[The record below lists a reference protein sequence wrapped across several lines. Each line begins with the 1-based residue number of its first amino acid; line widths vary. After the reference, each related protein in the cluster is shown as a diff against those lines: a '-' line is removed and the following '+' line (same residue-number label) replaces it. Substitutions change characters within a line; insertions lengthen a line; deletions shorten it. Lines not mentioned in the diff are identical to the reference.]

1 MTTPRMQDKRFRQML
16 DAAPDA
22 MVVVDQAGS
31 VVALNREAERLF
43 GWTDAEVRGEPSSRL
58 IPQRFQQVYEAL
70 GVSDAESPETPPKR
84 TPVRIFARRRDGS
97 EFPVEIHRSPL
108 GPSEDALFLVTMRD
122 LTEWRDVQESL
133 FRQKEQAI
141 VALASIA
148 DAVITTDVAGRIT
161 YLNPTA
167 ERLTGW
173 RTTEALGQPVDTV
186 LTLVN
191 DATRQPLES
200 IPARCLREGRAVDLT
215 DGVLLLRRDG
225 TEVPIGDSAA
235 PLRDRHGT
243 TIGVVLVFHDV
254 TERRRAARKLSH
266 EATHDALTGLVG
278 RKEFEERLARVL
290 AEAAAG
296 VAEHV
301 LCYLDLDR
309 FKLVNDTCGHE
320 AGDDLLRKISRL
332 LSGRLRSR
340 DTLARL
346 GGDEFGVL
354 LEYCSLTKAAEI
366 AGKLERAIEEFRYV
380 WGERS
385 FSLGVSIGVVA
396 ITAASGRTADVLRA
410 ALERWVVRQ
419 TATVLGQW
427 HREHPELEL
436 PLCAINLSVSSLDD
450 ADLIPAVREY
460 LTQRRLPPE
469 ALCFEIA
476 EAAALG
482 NFAQLVRLISE
493 IRATGCGV
501 GLDNFGNSLASFAH
515 LKALS
520 VDYVKIGG
528 HYVRGVADDP
538 VYGTLVRAVN
548 EIGRIMGITTIAAEV
563 ESETIL
569 QKLG

>member
-1 MTTPRMQDKRFRQML
+1 MTTPRMQDKRLRQML

-22 MVVVDQAGS
+22 MVVVDQRGS
-31 VVALNREAERLF
+31 IVAVNREGERLF
-43 GWTDAEVRGEPSSRL
+43 GWTDAELRGESSSRL
-58 IPQRFQQVYEAL
+58 IPQRFQQVYEGL
-70 GVSDAESPETPPKR
+70 GVGDGESPGIPPKR
-84 TPVRIFARRRDGS
+84 APVRIFARRRDGS

-108 GPSEDALFLVTMRD
+108 GPSEDALFLVTIRD

-243 TIGVVLVFHDV
+243 TSGAVLVFRDG
-254 TERRRAARKLSH
+254 TEPRRPARKLSH

-296 VAEHV
+296 VVEHA

-309 FKLVNDTCGHE
+309 FKVVNDTCGHE
-320 AGDDLLRKISRL
+320 AGDDLLRKIGSL
-332 LSGRLRSR
+332 LGGRLRSR

-354 LEYCSLTKAAEI
+354 LEYCSLTKAEEI
-366 AGKLERAIEEFRYV
+366 AGKLQRAIEDFRYA

-385 FSLGVSIGVVA
+385 FSLGASIGVIP
-396 ITAASGRTADVLRA
+396 ITAVSGRTADVLRA
-410 ALERWVVRQ
+410 ADQ
-419 TATVLGQW
+419 A
-427 HREHPELEL
+427 
-436 PLCAINLSVSSLDD
+436 CYAAKD
-450 ADLIPAVREY
+450 AGGNRVQLAR
-460 LTQRRLPPE
+460 PE
-469 ALCFEIA
+469 AAPGVQQQVETRRIMRLTRAVDEGECQ
-476 EAAALG
+476 L
-482 NFAQLVRLISE
+482 FAQPIVPL
-493 IRATGCGV
+493 G
-501 GLDNFGNSLASFAH
+501 
-515 LKALS
+515 
-520 VDYVKIGG
+520 
-528 HYVRGVADDP
+528 P
-538 VYGTLVRAVN
+538 
-548 EIGRIMGITTIAAEV
+548 EV
-563 ESETIL
+563 PARPR
-569 QKLG
+569 